1 MSWII
6 LLILFIMRQGV
17 INMQIG
23 YIGTGVMGSG
33 VISNLLQHGEAVKV
47 FNRTKVHAQA
57 VLNRG
62 QPGSVVQQ
70 N

>member
-1 MSWII
+1 
-6 LLILFIMRQGV
+6 MRQGV

-23 YIGTGVMGSG
+23 YIYIGTGVMGSG